1 MNSGYI
7 FLCGV
12 MWCRYRQEDA
22 GSELMRAAEYE
33 DPDLSALAL
42 AMLREGN
49 RSPRQK
55 ISFEGAGFRRDGIS
69 CPDLV

>member
-1 MNSGYI
+1 MDSNYV

-22 GSELMRAAEYE
+22 GSELMRAAECR

-42 AMLREGN
+42 AMLREGC
-49 RSPRQK
+49 RAPRK
-55 ISFEGAGFRRDGIS
+55 RASFAKEMFEGTAS
-69 CPDLV
+69 AVLT